1 MENSV
6 KSLLCDIGNTSY
18 HFLDSSVSYKKEVD
32 IFDPSTVTQKIY
44 YISVNEKISAKVKK
58 LNNWINLADFVDM
71 QKYYTTMGI
80 DRICAVEAVT
90 NSVIID
96 AGSAITV
103 DVVRDGHFEGGFI
116 YPGVKAMQKTYKNIS
131 PALDY
136 SFNFDLDLDIMPKN
150 SQDAISYG
158 YLKTLY
164 SEVVSYNMPIIL
176 TGGDAKELKKIFK
189 DAHVNE
195 NLIFDGM
202 KHIIKKADKC

>member
-6 KSLLCDIGNTSY
+6 KLLLCDIGNTSY
-18 HFLDSSVSYKKEVD
+18 HFLDASTSYKKEVKS
-32 IFDPSTVTQKIY
+32 FNPSTITEKIY
-44 YISVNEKISAKVKK
+44 YISVNEKVSKILKK
-58 LNNWINLADFVDM
+58 LDNWIDIANFVDIK
-71 QKYYTTMGI
+71 KYYSTMGI
-80 DRICAVEAVT
+80 DRISAVEAVN

-103 DVVRDGHFEGGFI
+103 DVVRAGNFEGGFI

-131 PALDY
+131 PALGF
-136 SFNFDLDLDIMPKN
+136 SFNFDLELDIMPKN

-164 SEVVSYNMPIIL
+164 SEVISYNLPIIL

-195 NLIFDGM
+195 NLIFEGM
-202 KHIIKKADKC
+202 KYIIKKAKKC